1 MDFFSLK
8 RNEMC
13 KKLSS
18 NEVSFLP
25 RKDSPDERFNIISDL
40 SGANSSKPF
49 RRSFKQRQD
58 CGHAIRLHQSIC
70 CFYLH
75 GANQAS
81 KFSHEKKIEHY
92 NCTRSAR
99 SVLVKGGYIERIWAN
114 VQLPRQT
121 PPWLPT
127 FLARC
132 PAKYYLESWQ

>member
-58 CGHAIRLHQSIC
+58 CGHAIRLHQSVC

-81 KFSHEKKIEHY
+81 KFYPNPQCHQSHQKRFVVLLPEVPLQLAPSFDAFVINSLEVEKSIINDLK
-92 NCTRSAR
+92 NNKFAGS
-99 SVLVKGGYIERIWAN
+99 S
-114 VQLPRQT
+114 
-121 PPWLPT
+121 
-127 FLARC
+127 F
-132 PAKYYLESWQ
+132 